1 MAQLLSYFCNTTPIH
16 EPIHMLLIATV
27 DPILRSHLRQRLT
40 EKGDSFQIL
49 EEGENIVDSVFC
61 HQPSLV
67 ILDLYLT
74 HPSGLAILR
83 QLRAEGYAGQ
93 VVVLGGQSS
102 QSLAPEATRLGALQI
117 VGRPFSAN
125 QVLGAARVAKE
136 RLAIDRERLARNGI

>member
-1 MAQLLSYFCNTTPIH
+1 
-16 EPIHMLLIATV
+16 MLLIATI
-27 DPILRSHLRQRLT
+27 DPILRSHLQYRLT
-40 EKGDSFQIL
+40 AKGDPFLLL

-83 QLRAEGYAGQ
+83 QLRAGGYAGK
-93 VVVLGGQSS
+93 VVVLGGQST
-102 QSLAPEATRLGALQI
+102 QSLTQEATRLGALQI

-125 QVLGAARVAKE
+125 QILGAVRVAKGT
-136 RLAIDRERLARNGI
+136 IDVDQKWVTQME